1 MAILNFQ
8 KPEKIIL
15 QKATDFEAQ
24 FEFRPLEPGFGVTIG
39 NALRRVL
46 LSSLEGYAIIGVR
59 IEGVDH
65 EFATIK
71 GISEDV
77 VEIILNL
84 KQVRFKKRL
93 DNDLALEK
101 VNLSIKNKSEFTA
114 GIIGEASQSFEIMNP
129 DLLICTLDPSAKLD
143 IELTIAKGRGYVP
156 AEENKVKDAPFGY
169 IPTDA
174 IFTPIKNVKYA
185 IENTRVEQRTDY
197 EKLIMEVSTDGTIH
211 PEEAVKQASRI
222 LIQHLMIITDENI
235 TFDSKE
241 DKKEDVVDE
250 QMLQL
255 RKVLK
260 TPLEDLDLSVRAF
273 NCLKAAKI
281 NSLSELVQYEQEDL
295 MKFRNFGQKSLAEI
309 EQVLA
314 ERGLHFGMDLTKMGV
329 DKEEY

>member
-8 KPEKIIL
+8 KPDKIVL
-15 QKATDFEAQ
+15 QKATEFEAQ
-24 FEFRPLEPGFGVTIG
+24 FEFRPLEPGYGVTIG

-46 LSSLEGYAIIGVR
+46 LSSLEGFAIVGIR
-59 IEGVDH
+59 IEGIDH

-71 GISEDV
+71 GITEDV
-77 VEIILNL
+77 LEIILNL
-84 KQVRFKKRL
+84 KQVRFKKKV
-93 DNDLALEK
+93 DHEVSQEK
-101 VNLSIKNKSEFTA
+101 ITLSIKNKSEFTA
-114 GIIGEASQSFEIMNP
+114 GMIGEATQNFEIMNP
-129 DLLICTLDPSAKLD
+129 DLLICILDSSAKLD
-143 IELTIAKGRGYVP
+143 IELTVSKGRGYVP
-156 AEENKVKDAPFGY
+156 AEDNKVKDAPFGY

-197 EKLIMEVSTDGTIH
+197 EKLIMDVSTDGTIH

-235 TFDSKE
+235 TFDNKE

-255 RKVLK
+255 RKILK

-314 ERGLHFGMDLTKMGV
+314 ERGLHFGMDLSKLGL
-329 DKEEY
+329 DKEEL

>member
-59 IEGVDH
+59 IDGVDH
-65 EFATIK
+65 EFATMK

-84 KQVRFKKRL
+84 KQVRFKKKNE
-93 DNDLALEK
+93 NDLTQEK
-101 VNLSIKNKSEFTA
+101 INLSIKNRTEFTA
-114 GIIGEASQSFEIMNP
+114 GMIGEASQSFDIMNP
-129 DLLICTLDPSAKLD
+129 DMLICTLDPSAKLD

-156 AEENKVKDAPFGY
+156 AEDNKQKDAPFGY

-174 IFTPIKNVKYA
+174 IFTPIKNVKYS

-197 EKLIMEVSTDGTIH
+197 EKLVMDVSTDGTIH
-211 PEEAVKQASRI
+211 PEDAVKQASRI

-260 TPLEDLDLSVRAF
+260 TPLEDLDLSLRAF

-314 ERGLHFGMDLTKMGV
+314 ERGLHFGMDLSKLGV
-329 DKEEY
+329 DKDEF